1 MIKQVKKIKTFILKW
16 NELIT
21 IPFGLLLWYMG
32 PVLIRWTGFDETA
45 GQYDSAVLMKI
56 VFAITATAIISGFA
70 WIFIK
75 FAFPKAYKYLD
86 EALGN
91 NLEDNCSE
99 KNMSKWERTKTVLW
113 LLSLYLVVL
122 AYLVNAI

>member
-1 MIKQVKKIKTFILKW
+1 MKKIKPFLLKW
-16 NELIT
+16 NELIV
-21 IPFGLLLWYMG
+21 IPFGLFLWYIAPSIM
-32 PVLIRWTGFDETA
+32 RWTGFDETA

-56 VFAITATAIISGFA
+56 VFAITATSILSGCA

-75 FAFPKAYKYLD
+75 LVFPKAYNYLD

-91 NLEDNCSE
+91 NLEDCFSQN
-99 KNMSKWERTKTVLW
+99 NMTKWERTKTVLW